1 MVVVVSLIALAMV
14 IGVYGLVAGIVKMDD
29 AGLAMIQEQGAFKNR
44 VGRALLWIAPKMMKF
59 LAVVGTAAMFLVGGG
74 IIVHGI
80 PTLADWLHHLEAA
93 VPAGKLLVGMLYNG
107 VMGVIAGGLAVALLT
122 PILKIFGKGR

>member
-1 MVVVVSLIALAMV
+1 
-14 IGVYGLVAGIVKMDD
+14 
-29 AGLAMIQEQGAFKNR
+29 
-44 VGRALLWIAPKMMKF
+44 
-59 LAVVGTAAMFLVGGG
+59 MFLVGGG

-80 PTLADWLHHLEAA
+80 PNLADWLHHLEAA